1 MRCPKAVAR
10 LPRRRCG
17 RDQGASS
24 RWERGPRLVAPEPPV
39 PRMGQ
44 GRRRWGLGCGRRP
57 TALPAL
63 TARATRPAWAQETW
77 GTRAAGS
84 ALQSPSARHTPEPP
98 FSADRRSFGLQLL
111 GGSRARHWGS
121 HSRRAGG
128 CRLRGAEAGG
138 GRRGPCQLKR
148 GWWTTEG
155 TEPGRRRPPRAP
167 WRSAGRA
174 LCGLQNP
181 RPAPFHPPGP
191 GGVCLEPAGRPF
203 DLVCRRG

>member
-63 TARATRPAWAQETW
+63 TARATRPA
-77 GTRAAGS
+77 AGNLGNPGS
-84 ALQSPSARHTPEPP
+84 GLSITVPKRPSHPRTPV
-98 FSADRRSFGLQLL
+98 L
-111 GGSRARHWGS
+111 GGSPKLWAPAAGGKPRAALGKPFETRGGAAGFAGL
-121 HSRRAGG
+121 RRAEA
-128 CRLRGAEAGG
+128 RGVHVSSSEAGG
-138 GRRGPCQLKR
+138 PQRAQSQAGADPRGPRGGQLVV
-148 GWWTTEG
+148 
-155 TEPGRRRPPRAP
+155 PSAVCRPPVRP
-167 WRSAGRA
+167 RSIR
-174 LCGLQNP
+174 
-181 RPAPFHPPGP
+181 PGP
-191 GGVCLEPAGRPF
+191 GGVHLEPAGRPF

>member
-10 LPRRRCG
+10 LPRRRRG

-24 RWERGPRLVAPEPPV
+24 RWEWGPRLVAPEPPV
-39 PRMGQ
+39 PRTGQ

-57 TALPAL
+57 TALLAL

-98 FSADRRSFGLQLL
+98 FSAP
-111 GGSRARHWGS
+111 A
-121 HSRRAGG
+121 AGG
-128 CRLRGAEAGG
+128 KPCTALGKPFETCGG
-138 GRRGPCQLKR
+138 PRGPCQLKR
-148 GWWTTEG
+148 GWWTAEG

-167 WRSAGRA
+167 WRSAGCA

-181 RPAPFHPPGP
+181 RPAPFHLPGP